1 MQRWLYTT
9 NHKEIGLM
17 YIIFGLGCG
26 LLGSVLSWIIRL
38 ELTAP
43 GSLFLHNNGG
53 FFNSVVTGHAVI
65 MVFYLVMPVLIAG
78 FGNWAVPLMV
88 GAADMAFPRLNNLSF
103 WLLPVSFLFLLAS
116 LFFGTG
122 AGTGWTLY
130 PPLSSLVGVPNLSVD
145 CVIFALHISGISSI
159 LGSINFIVTFL
170 NMRAPGLTY
179 SRLNLFVW
187 GVILSSVLLLLSLPV
202 LAGGITMILL
212 DRSCGTTFFVADGGG
227 DPILYQHLFW
237 FFGHPEVYVLILPA
251 FGIVSNITSMYSSRP
266 VFGISGMSGAMVSIG
281 FLGFIVWAHHMYTVG
296 LDVDSRAFFSAATMV
311 IAVPT
316 GVKIF
321 SWLFTLWFGSSNVS
335 VQYVTP
341 VLYAYGL
348 IVLFTIGGLSG
359 ILLSNAAL
367 DIALHDTYYVV
378 AHFHYT
384 LSMGAVFGIFAGLY
398 FWAEKFWGLR
408 FNDTVGQI
416 QFTTFFIG
424 VNLTFFP
431 MHFLGLAGMPR
442 RILDYPVAFAGWNF
456 WASFGSVV
464 TIVGVILFFYLV
476 WSAVQDLQMG
486 ERNVWAPAGRIRLE
500 LNNGS
505 NGTFFEDRESR
516 RIDFVVLNA
525 NILNTVRPV
534 FETIPV
540 STLLTSEQ
548 LAARLETKLD
558 VQLTDANVD
567 EVTGGVCI
575 PHDRISHHETWISAE
590 TAFNE
595 TKSQVRFPSNL

>member
-1 MQRWLYTT
+1 
-9 NHKEIGLM
+9 
-17 YIIFGLGCG
+17 
-26 LLGSVLSWIIRL
+26 
-38 ELTAP
+38 
-43 GSLFLHNNGG
+43 
-53 FFNSVVTGHAVI
+53 
-65 MVFYLVMPVLIAG
+65 
-78 FGNWAVPLMV
+78 
-88 GAADMAFPRLNNLSF
+88 
-103 WLLPVSFLFLLAS
+103 
-116 LFFGTG
+116 
-122 AGTGWTLY
+122 
-130 PPLSSLVGVPNLSVD
+130 
-145 CVIFALHISGISSI
+145 
-159 LGSINFIVTFL
+159 
-170 NMRAPGLTY
+170 
-179 SRLNLFVW
+179 
-187 GVILSSVLLLLSLPV
+187 
-202 LAGGITMILL
+202 
-212 DRSCGTTFFVADGGG
+212 
-227 DPILYQHLFW
+227 
-237 FFGHPEVYVLILPA
+237 
-251 FGIVSNITSMYSSRP
+251 
-266 VFGISGMSGAMVSIG
+266 
-281 FLGFIVWAHHMYTVG
+281 MYTVG